1 MPAKALWTAEML
13 REFPG
18 DGYRYELNKGSL
30 IRMSR
35 SNFWHGALGSKIDHR
50 LRSFAELHDL
60 GEVSVLEAGFV
71 LQRSPD
77 TLRCP
82 DVSFVRKERL
92 ADIPRTGFSEIAPD
106 LAVEVISPSNT
117 ETEIRQKTSQYF
129 DAGTTSIRV
138 FYPEERKVV
147 VHNRSRETEVLG
159 VDDTLEEPDF
169 LPEFRLPLSGIL

>member
-1 MPAKALWTAEML
+1 MPTKTLWTAEML
-13 REFPG
+13 REFPD

-30 IRMSR
+30 IKMSPG
-35 SNFWHGALGSKIDHR
+35 NFWHGALGSKIDHR
-50 LRSFAELHDL
+50 LRSFVELHDL

-92 ADIPRTGFSEIAPD
+92 ADIPRTGFPEIAPD

-117 ETEIRQKTSQYF
+117 ETEIREKTSQYF
-129 DAGTTSIRV
+129 DAGTTSIWV
-138 FYPEERKVV
+138 FYPEQRKVE
-147 VHNRSRETEVLG
+147 VHNRSRGTTVLG
-159 VDDTLEEPDF
+159 VDDTLEEPDL
-169 LPEFRLPLSGIL
+169 LPGFRLPLSGIL